1 MARRGRKYIALKY
14 GAVAVIA
21 AAVTAFFFLHK
32 NIENTVLPTLVH
44 VPVLTAAK
52 PQQPKPGTG
61 YKEEDREKL
70 EKLIHNGGKDD

>member
-1 MARRGRKYIALKY
+1 MARRGKKYIALKY

-32 NIENTVLPTLVH
+32 NIENTV
-44 VPVLTAAK
+44 VPALTQAK
-52 PQQPKPGTG
+52 PQVPKPGTG
-61 YKEEDREKL
+61 YKAEDREKL

>member
-32 NIENTVLPTLVH
+32 SVENTV
-44 VPVLTAAK
+44 VPALTAAK
-52 PQQPKPGTG
+52 PQQQQPGTG
-61 YKEEDREKL
+61 YKAEDREKL